1 MKKISVVG
9 LLFALPMAA
18 FASDGATLDL
28 NVRRIGLEWSKTQVR
43 HADQYQDSPVSAL
56 KADSQDLIKGIFDTA
71 LEYNKDRLQWVNAL
85 FMEYGETKLK
95 PYNAPETV
103 SENADDIVLSSDLS
117 YACWNFDSFKLGP
130 TVRAAYDTEFVANGD
145 APRQNV
151 VRANAGFSLFDNEI
165 IKSLYLTAVYEYD
178 FTYSDAKTSKMAAE
192 FGWRLEY
199 AIREGVKLS
208 TNGYYREYLSYSEYV
223 STDLERD
230 FNAVF
235 RLDTNLWGDMT
246 MGPYV
251 QYRRARARG
260 ADVYGSNFIMG
271 ISFNYITSFGLI
283 TPTSAE

>member
-130 TVRAAYDTEFVANGD
+130 TVRAAYDKEFVANGD
-145 APRQNV
+145 APR
-151 VRANAGFSLFDNEI
+151 
-165 IKSLYLTAVYEYD
+165 
-178 FTYSDAKTSKMAAE
+178 
-192 FGWRLEY
+192 
-199 AIREGVKLS
+199 
-208 TNGYYREYLSYSEYV
+208 
-223 STDLERD
+223 
-230 FNAVF
+230 
-235 RLDTNLWGDMT
+235 
-246 MGPYV
+246 
-251 QYRRARARG
+251 
-260 ADVYGSNFIMG
+260 
-271 ISFNYITSFGLI
+271 
-283 TPTSAE
+283 